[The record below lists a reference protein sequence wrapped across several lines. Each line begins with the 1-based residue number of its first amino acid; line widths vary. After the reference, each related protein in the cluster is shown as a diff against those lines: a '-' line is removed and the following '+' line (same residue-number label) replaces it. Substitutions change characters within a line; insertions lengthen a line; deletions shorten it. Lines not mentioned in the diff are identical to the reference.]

1 MKKAIISLE
10 NVWKIYQMG
19 KVEVSALRG
28 LNLQINEGEFLA
40 IQGPSGSGK
49 STCMNLIGCLD
60 LPSKGN
66 IFLDGHNIL
75 HLSEN
80 ELANIRGRKIGFVFQ
95 QFNLIRT
102 LSAMENVMLPMV
114 FQGIEKASRKRRA
127 SELLNLMGLEKRT
140 GHLPAELSGGEQQ
153 RVAIARALANNPEVI
168 LADEPTGNLDSK
180 TGEHIMNL
188 LKQLHEKEGKT
199 VVIITHDEHLAKM
212 ARRTEYIK
220 DGQIVRS
227 IK

>member
-1 MKKAIISLE
+1 MKKAIIGLE
-10 NVWKIYQMG
+10 NVWKIYKMG

-28 LNLQINEGEFLA
+28 LNLQINEGELMA

-66 IFLDGHNIL
+66 IFLDGHNIS

-114 FQGIEKASRKRRA
+114 FKGTEKASRKKRA
-127 SELLNLMGLEKRT
+127 LELLNLMGLEKR
-140 GHLPAELSGGEQQ
+140 
-153 RVAIARALANNPEVI
+153 
-168 LADEPTGNLDSK
+168 
-180 TGEHIMNL
+180 
-188 LKQLHEKEGKT
+188 
-199 VVIITHDEHLAKM
+199 
-212 ARRTEYIK
+212 
-220 DGQIVRS
+220 
-227 IK
+227 

>member
-66 IFLDGHNIL
+66 IFLDGHNIS

-102 LSAMENVMLPMV
+102 LSAMENDMLPMV